1 MAIEGR
7 KPKPTAL
14 KRLQGNPG
22 HRRLSEREPQP
33 KVTVLRCPP
42 HIQGIARREWHRVG
56 RILAGLGLLTVA
68 DRTALEIYCLTYQH
82 WIEAEAMV
90 AKTNLVIKGQKQ
102 ALILNPFFVA
112 SQRLAAQLQ
121 AILVEFGMTPSSRS
135 RLSIAPAP
143 EKDPF
148 TEYLAEVQGKDEAE
162 QMKRIR
168 QFADDQEPER

>member
-22 HRRLSEREPQP
+22 HRRLSEHELQP
-33 KVTVLRCPP
+33 KPGLPRCPA
-42 HIQGIARREWHRVG
+42 HVQGIARREWHRVG
-56 RILAGLGLLTVA
+56 RILGGLGLLTLA

-82 WIEAEAMV
+82 WVEAEAMV
-90 AKTNLVIKGQKQ
+90 AKTNLVVKGNKQ
-102 ALILNPFFVA
+102 PLILNPFFVA
-112 SQRLAAQLQ
+112 SQRLSAQLQ

-135 RLSIAPAP
+135 RLSIAPPP

-148 TEYLAEVQGKDEAE
+148 TEYLSGVQGKDEAE
-162 QMKRIR
+162 QLKRIR
-168 QFADDQEPER
+168 QFNEPEEPER